1 MRTAGSGVTVRR
13 RPTAAIQGALRQ
25 AGRTSSGLYPA
36 RTGCSRLSTV
46 ATAEAKVA
54 VRSTAR
60 GLADA
65 ESAVL
70 FIATG
75 VLLTALLPGTPVF
88 RAGVV
93 LSALLL
99 FAYAAL
105 WFHVLPPSLF
115 GRAHFSFGVAVTVAI
130 AAVLLELTGGVESPY
145 FPVYLLSVLGS
156 VFAVRPGVSLA
167 TGVAAIL
174 AYLIVLGEDVV
185 TEEIETSH
193 ALDHAAIGLLGL
205 GAATLVAVG
214 IARSLR
220 RTTDALRQRS
230 EELAAL
236 ATTDPL
242 TGLRNRAVLDEQ
254 LARMQALAERSG
266 RPYALAAL
274 DLDNLKE
281 LNDGSGHEAGDRAL
295 VAVADAIRGTIR
307 GSDIGVRIGGDEFL
321 ILLPETGP
329 EEAERV
335 GRRLTKA
342 LRAAQPAG
350 DRQPVSLSAGIAAWR
365 PGRGSGAVRAAADAM
380 LYQAKAGARGRTLI
394 EPSLEPSDDATVGH
408 A

>member
-1 MRTAGSGVTVRR
+1 M
-13 RPTAAIQGALRQ
+13 
-25 AGRTSSGLYPA
+25 
-36 RTGCSRLSTV
+36 

-54 VRSTAR
+54 ARSTAR
-60 GLADA
+60 DLADA
-65 ESAVL
+65 EGAVL

-75 VLLTALLPGTPVF
+75 VLLTALLPGTAVF

-105 WFHVLPPSLF
+105 WFHLLPPSLF
-115 GRAHFSFGVAVTVAI
+115 GRAHFSAGVAVTVAI

-145 FPVYLLSVLGS
+145 IPVYLLSVLGS

-167 TGVAAIL
+167 TGFAAIL
-174 AYLIVLGEDVV
+174 AYLIVFAEDVI
-185 TEEIETSH
+185 TEEIVRAR
-193 ALDHAAIGLLGL
+193 ALDRAVIGLLAL
-205 GAATLVAVG
+205 SAATLFAVG

-220 RTTDALRQRS
+220 RSTDALRKRS

-242 TGLRNRAVLDEQ
+242 TGLRNRAGLDEQ
-254 LARMQALAERSG
+254 LALMQALAERSG

-335 GRRLTKA
+335 SRRLSAA
-342 LRAAQPAG
+342 LRAAQPSDA
-350 DRQPVSLSAGIAAWR
+350 RQAVSLSAGIAAWR
-365 PGRGSGAVRAAADAM
+365 PGRGAGAVRAAADAM
-380 LYQAKAGARGRTLI
+380 LYAAKAGARGRTLV
-394 EPSLEPSDDATVGH
+394 EPAPEPSDDVLAGQ